1 MHPDVSRSGRAS
13 VMPCRISILA
23 PRRAFSLR
31 STGLGFPCDRWNA

>member
-13 VMPCRISILA
+13 VMPCRILA